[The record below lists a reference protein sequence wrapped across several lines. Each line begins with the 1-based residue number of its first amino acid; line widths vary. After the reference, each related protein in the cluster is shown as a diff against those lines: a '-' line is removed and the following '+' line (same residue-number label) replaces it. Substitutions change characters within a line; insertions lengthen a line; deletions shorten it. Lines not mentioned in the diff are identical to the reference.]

1 MSIYLLDSEQK
12 QKEYLGLLGQAIGDP
27 DFYKGTIK
35 IDDVQATKLV
45 GKNEYKQEGTVLQDI
60 GQGAVQGT
68 LGFKDAVFLGLPATI
83 AQGLS
88 TYYSLTGDEEKAKE
102 QRGVASELGKM
113 AKENAETRRAL
124 RDYKGG
130 GFAEDFGAG
139 VASTLIFGATG
150 AISSPIGYLT
160 VLGQSIGQRTIEGQ
174 QEGELTQE
182 QTNKELAVNVGFG
195 SFEGMLDLF
204 SANKLFSGAFKKQ
217 IKKSAG
223 GIKSYGKAF
232 LKSGFEGAV
241 TEAVTEGSQSAIHDI
256 GDIVLGRLEDNE
268 IFNRAMK
275 SFGLGFVVGGT
286 IGGVAGTVGR
296 ARAYDETLNVVNEQ
310 LQDTIPDNEK
320 RIIANTIVDNSIQNV
335 ADIARTQVQY
345 SESIRNEYGALWN
358 NLYNSVYKAY
368 NEVGALS
375 NLSEEERA
383 TMIREATAQQAT
395 IALEESIRRKV
406 PLKDIFGGKEIK
418 YLGNGKIGLE
428 EITEEQPAQ
437 QIESLET
444 VKPET
449 LENVREAGESEEYV
463 RIADKKL
470 PVSYEIVEASDLI
483 TSNDSTGKVN
493 EEYPAELQNRDR
505 SRPELVKQVENI
517 SENIQPEKV
526 GKNVVAGV
534 GAPIVLRNNVVAIG
548 NGRTNGIK
556 LAYSKDKAESY
567 KQYLK
572 EQGFNI
578 DNFDNPV
585 LVRRV
590 KEEYTP
596 EQLRTI
602 IEEGNTSDTYTF
614 SISEESLNDAQK
626 LSSDLFE
633 SYNAE
638 AELDSRENIDF
649 VNKIFNAIVPQAE
662 KGKYIDNSGIITP
675 AGIRR
680 IKNAMLGY
688 LLPNNRLLSSV
699 LETEDEVIK
708 KTSNALLNSASKIVD
723 FEEQI
728 KNGTVEK
735 EYSIIDDI
743 RSAFELYVG
752 AKRSKQDVNVYI
764 NNMDMFRK
772 PSDISIS
779 LANLFLKSRSAKAVS
794 DVIDSYVL
802 SAQEEGR
809 ANQLSLGLTEKQSK
823 EDILNNLLDRDKLYQ
838 ETIEEQE
845 YTGETININ
854 GVERTVYNS
863 LGERIG
869 KTEQALRN
877 FWNWFGDSKVVDK
890 QGRPLVVYHGTN
902 YEFYIFKGTKILN
915 SSEGVGFNFAV
926 KKDIA
931 EGFGKVMTVYLK
943 LENPVYAYS
952 NIDLISDT
960 YEYDFEIENQE
971 AIRNAVYKVKEN
983 LEQKG
988 YTFYNEVDSDMLDVY
1003 AESSQAQEVLDGLL
1017 DLGSYIQEDYDAET
1031 LYNDIRQ
1038 AEIDAFGIDGYVTN
1052 NYGTTGGKVYV
1063 AFEPNQIKSTSNRG
1077 TYSLDEDNIYYQSA
1091 FHGSP
1096 NKELEGGKFDLK
1108 YAGKTTGNVHG
1119 HGVYAV
1125 VSKPSA
1131 EYWAGKNGQ
1140 VYELDVPE
1148 DFELIDEQKG
1158 FDEQTEKVRYAILG
1172 ALEKING
1179 FGLLEKAVLDNMP
1192 GGEIYVALGKDVFF
1206 DKHGYEGG
1214 STEIMKA
1221 ASEFL
1226 DKLGIKGITYDY
1238 ANEKNFV
1245 IFNPADVKVI
1255 QKFYQETGT
1264 KKPVKKGYYNRNS
1277 KIIKFLKSA
1286 DESTIPHEFAH
1297 YWLDSISSFASS
1309 GMASNEYMAR
1319 FKQITDYL
1327 GNPVN
1332 GKFNRKQSETFAGA
1346 YEKYLATGKAPN
1358 SFPLLAVVFDNYKRW
1373 IQNVYDSAE
1382 DVTISGT
1389 NEKPVLNENI
1399 ISVFDSLLGNDLDIS
1414 RYAEYMGSKETEKI
1428 ENKFEE
1434 KATPEIERITSPET
1448 TEAEIKEDT
1457 FEANNIDALI
1467 DNTELSPLKPVESTG
1482 KVKEGK
1488 VSRREI
1494 FAEPTMYNVASNEQ
1508 QIELARKEVI
1518 KDPEKVEQ
1526 MIKGEKGDKNVLT
1539 TALYIAL
1546 GEHYKKTGQT
1556 DKLNNLIQE
1565 YSERSIRLGQEV
1577 QAQIMA
1583 KNTPEIFWNA
1593 SMQKQLLDVLASKNA
1608 DKLYID
1614 SGTNATD
1621 TLMKQINNEVS
1632 DFVDS
1637 IRNVKDLKEINNKL
1651 KDFIKKEKEA
1661 YQGLK
1666 QADVNPVLFQ
1676 QDVFDIDGDI
1686 KQSELTALV
1695 KNRVLKAIG
1704 VLLDGEE
1711 LEKLNTL
1718 IRNLDNEYLSN
1729 AVFNSNGEPIGWN
1742 TTFGNPTPEWFAKRN
1757 ALQDYVKSKNPSNA
1771 IELLTKGVIRAS
1783 LLSSIKSQT
1792 TNIVSNTANWFAER
1806 TSKYIS
1812 NTLLG
1817 LTNENNVNKGLIRE
1831 AKKDILRTFNIGKVD
1846 ITMAKDI
1853 LDDFNLKGEE
1863 VVNFAGKGKF
1873 WDYAGIYSDFILRK
1887 LLGVEDMLFRGYTF
1901 VDYMGNYITQKA
1913 DGRKFKSTNERQN
1926 WIDRTF
1932 KDAMNIN
1939 PETAEG
1945 KAVRENALADSLF
1958 ITFQHSSNIASMS
1971 LKLREAL
1978 EKVLDNMGLK
1988 GMTYSIMPFVKTPAN
2003 VIDMNYRYLAGSLAP
2018 KNLKTLKRY
2027 IDLRRKG
2034 DGRALYK
2041 FSHSKE
2047 GREWANAIA
2056 RNGVGLAVGI
2066 AIAGALG
2073 FDFEKY
2079 NPSYTSETRGER
2091 QLTKQTNRAY
2101 NAFDILGGSVSLDYL
2116 GALGLPAKTELA
2128 LASEVKQ
2135 NALKVVIDAFF
2146 DTPGISQFSNI
2157 VQGLRDLASG
2167 DFEEKKVKSK
2177 DWAYNAIIEKY
2188 PLLSESGILSY
2199 ILLNTIETLE
2209 MGIPAVGKDLLTSIQ
2224 NEEGIK
2230 DALIRQAFGARVKAI
2245 KEDEVSNE
2253 LRRLLKKGNEVT
2265 LSSIVN
2271 YKNVKSMPDEDKK
2284 EVVKLFEE
2292 ERNKRI
2298 EKLMKEPRYK
2308 RMTDTERKQEIENIN
2323 RKLINEI
2330 SKKPKIFLRQKKMLQ
2345 NRNKY
2350 NTL

>member
-12 QKEYLGLLGQAIGDP
+12 QKEDLELFSKVLGDP
-27 DFYKGTIK
+27 DFLNGTIK

-45 GKNEYKQEGTVLQDI
+45 GQNEYKQEGTILQDI

-139 VASTLIFGATG
+139 VASTFVFGVTG
-150 AISSPIGYLT
+150 AISRPVGALT
-160 VLGQSIGQRTIEGQ
+160 VLGQAIGQRTIEGQ

-204 SANKLFSGAFKKQ
+204 SANKLFSGAFKNQ

-275 SFGLGFVVGGT
+275 SAGLGFVVGGT
-286 IGGVAGTVGR
+286 VGGVAGTVGR
-296 ARAYDETLNVVNEQ
+296 ARAYDETYKAIEEQ
-310 LQDTIPDNEK
+310 VKDTIPNSEK
-320 RIIANTIVDNSIQNV
+320 RILANTIVDNAIQNV

-345 SESIRNEYGALWN
+345 SESIRNEYGALWD

-428 EITEEQPAQ
+428 EITEEQPTQ

-470 PVSYEIVEASDLI
+470 PVSYEIVEARDLI

-838 ETIEEQE
+838 EENYNINRELSELERNLKTDEDSRIKYAEIALMPANELENLGLNETRIDAMKRWLLKNEKYIPKDKLKQINEIQKEKEVANKKIDSINENIKKLNLPKKISAETIVKQLKNIPMAKVTE
-845 YTGETININ
+845 YTANTGSHYID
-854 GVERTVYNS
+854 VDFQDV
-863 LGERIG
+863 
-869 KTEQALRN
+869 K
-877 FWNWFGDSKVVDK
+877 DSKLREDIVSLTISLRDHYKHSADYVEPDIDIMIDK
-890 QGRPLVVYHGTN
+890 P
-902 YEFYIFKGTKILN
+902 
-915 SSEGVGFNFAV
+915 
-926 KKDIA
+926 
-931 EGFGKVMTVYLK
+931 
-943 LENPVYAYS
+943 
-952 NIDLISDT
+952 
-960 YEYDFEIENQE
+960 
-971 AIRNAVYKVKEN
+971 
-983 LEQKG
+983 
-988 YTFYNEVDSDMLDVY
+988 YNW
-1003 AESSQAQEVLDGLL
+1003 
-1017 DLGSYIQEDYDAET
+1017 
-1031 LYNDIRQ
+1031 
-1038 AEIDAFGIDGYVTN
+1038 IDGYTELFEKLNITDGFITKVKKYNDYN
-1052 NYGTTGGKVYV
+1052 NEYNKIIK
-1063 AFEPNQIKSTSNRG
+1063 NQ
-1077 TYSLDEDNIYYQSA
+1077 Y
-1091 FHGSP
+1091 
-1096 NKELEGGKFDLK
+1096 LK
-1108 YAGKTTGNVHG
+1108 
-1119 HGVYAV
+1119 
-1125 VSKPSA
+1125 
-1131 EYWAGKNGQ
+1131 
-1140 VYELDVPE
+1140 PE
-1148 DFELIDEQKG
+1148 D
-1158 FDEQTEKVRYAILG
+1158 
-1172 ALEKING
+1172 
-1179 FGLLEKAVLDNMP
+1179 LL
-1192 GGEIYVALGKDVFF
+1192 
-1206 DKHGYEGG
+1206 
-1214 STEIMKA
+1214 
-1221 ASEFL
+1221 
-1226 DKLGIKGITYDY
+1226 
-1238 ANEKNFV
+1238 
-1245 IFNPADVKVI
+1245 
-1255 QKFYQETGT
+1255 YQETIDNTRFGTDTEDIYLQRKEKT
-1264 KKPVKKGYYNRNS
+1264 KKGSYDRNS

-1332 GKFNRKQSETFAGA
+1332 GKFNRKQSEMFAGA

-1399 ISVFDSLLGNDLDIS
+1399 ISVFDSLLGKDLDIS

-1434 KATPEIERITSPET
+1434 KAMPEIERITSPET
-1448 TEAEIKEDT
+1448 MEAEIKEDT

-1508 QIELARKEVI
+1508 QIELARQEVI

-1846 ITMAKDI
+1846 ITMAKDV

-1887 LLGVEDMLFRGYTF
+1887 LLGMEDMLFRGYTF